1 MQFWFFINVSKLLGL
16 ATRNPFDCHVFGW
29 IPFSALGV
37 ALRGNRG
44 IKYLQIMIKWPNV
57 KCVQRAIDIVMC
69 NQKCHP
75 LQLISTKFYQ
85 RLRCGIAKTLEI
97 KVPKYPPMV
106 DYNDTSFFQV
116 IVLIKT
122 FHMIHISLI

>member
-1 MQFWFFINVSKLLGL
+1 MQFWFFINAPKLPRL
-16 ATRNPFDCHVFGW
+16 ATRNPFDCHDIGW

-37 ALRGNRG
+37 ALRGNRA

-57 KCVQRAIDIVMC
+57 KCVKRAIDIVMC

-75 LQLISTKFYQ
+75 LHLISAKFYQ
-85 RLRCGIAKTLEI
+85 CLQCEIAKILEI

-106 DYNDTSFFQV
+106 DYNDTAFFQV

-122 FHMIHISLI
+122 FRMIHISLI